1 MNNRVTSLFNI
12 RYPIIQAGMIW
23 CSGWRLASAVSNAGG
38 LGIIGAGSMT
48 PEVLEDHIRKCKA
61 ATQNPFGVNVPLLY
75 HGVDKQIEVI
85 LREGVKI
92 VITAAGNPAQWVPY
106 LKQQGIIVAHVVAGV
121 RGALK
126 CEEAGADAIIAEG
139 FEAGGHIGKQETTTL
154 TLIPLVREATSLP
167 LIAAGGIATGRGML
181 AAMALGAEGIQMGTR
196 FAASIE
202 SSGHPEFKR
211 KMIEA
216 NDGDTLV
223 TLKKVV
229 PVRLLKNAFFDRVQ
243 ELESRGAT
251 SEELRQFLGKE
262 RPKKGMFE
270 GDLAEGELEIGE
282 VCALIHEIKSCREII
297 YDVLTEF
304 YSAKS
309 ELEDITFD

>member
-1 MNNRVTSLFNI
+1 MNNRITSLFNI

-48 PEVLEDHIRKCKA
+48 PELLEEHIRKCRA

-75 HGVDKQIEVI
+75 HDVDKQINVI
-85 LREGVKI
+85 LQEGVKI
-92 VITAAGNPAQWVPY
+92 VITAAGNPLQWVTF
-106 LKQQGIIVAHVVAGV
+106 LKQHGIIVAHVIANVK
-121 RGALK
+121 GALK
-126 CEEAGADAIIAEG
+126 CVEAGADAIIAEG

-181 AAMALGAEGIQMGTR
+181 ATMALGAEGIQMGTR

-211 KMIEA
+211 KMLEA
-216 NDGDTLV
+216 KDGDTLV
-223 TLKKVV
+223 TLKQLV
-229 PVRLLKNAFFDRVQ
+229 PVRLLKNVFFDRVQ
-243 ELESRGAT
+243 ELESQGST
-251 SEELRQFLGKE
+251 TEQLQQLLGKE

-270 GDLAEGELEIGE
+270 GDLKEGELEIGE
-282 VCALIHEIKSCREII
+282 ICALIHEIKSSNDII
-297 YDVLTEF
+297 HDIMKEF
-304 YSAKS
+304 NAAKA
-309 ELEDITFD
+309 ELAGIAFD

>member
-1 MNNRVTSLFNI
+1 MNNRITSLFNI

-48 PEVLEDHIRKCKA
+48 PELLEEHIRKCRA

-75 HGVDKQIEVI
+75 HGVDKQINVI

-92 VITAAGNPAQWVPY
+92 VITAAGNPTPWVPF
-106 LKQQGIIVAHVVAGV
+106 LKQHGIVVAHVVANV

-154 TLIPLVREATSLP
+154 TLIPSVREATSLP

-196 FAASIE
+196 FAASAE
-202 SSGHPEFKR
+202 SSAHPEFKR
-211 KMIEA
+211 RIVEST
-216 NDGDTLV
+216 DGDTLV

-229 PVRLLKNAFFDRVQ
+229 PVRLLKNHFFDGVQ
-243 ELESRGAT
+243 ELESQGAT
-251 SEELRQFLGKE
+251 KEQLQQFLGKE
-262 RPKKGMFE
+262 RPRKGMFE
-270 GDLAEGELEIGE
+270 GDLDQGELEIGE
-282 VCALIHEIKSCREII
+282 VCALIREIKTCSDII
-297 YDVLTEF
+297 HDIMYEF
-304 YSAKS
+304 NVSKN
-309 ELEDITFD
+309 ELEGMVFD

>member
-1 MNNRVTSLFNI
+1 MNNRITSLFNI

-48 PEVLEDHIRKCKA
+48 PELLEEHIRKCRA

-75 HGVDKQIEVI
+75 HDVDKQINVI
-85 LREGVKI
+85 LQEGVKI
-92 VITAAGNPAQWVPY
+92 VITAAGNPLQWVTF
-106 LKQQGIIVAHVVAGV
+106 LKQHGIIVAHVVANV
-121 RGALK
+121 KGALK
-126 CEEAGADAIIAEG
+126 CAEAGVDAIIAEG

-181 AAMALGAEGIQMGTR
+181 ATMALGAEGIQMGTR

-211 KMIEA
+211 KMLEA
-216 NDGDTLV
+216 KDGDTLV
-223 TLKKVV
+223 TLKQLV
-229 PVRLLKNAFFDRVQ
+229 PVRLLKNVFFDRVQ
-243 ELESRGAT
+243 ELESQGST
-251 SEELRQFLGKE
+251 TEQLQQLLGKE

-270 GDLAEGELEIGE
+270 GDLKEGELEIGE
-282 VCALIHEIKSCREII
+282 ICALIHEIKSSKDII
-297 YDVLTEF
+297 HDIMKEF
-304 YSAKS
+304 NAAKA
-309 ELEDITFD
+309 ELAGIAFD

>member
-1 MNNRVTSLFNI
+1 MNNRITSLFNI

-48 PEVLEDHIRKCKA
+48 PELLEEHIRKCRA

-75 HGVDKQIEVI
+75 HDVDKQINVI
-85 LREGVKI
+85 LQEGVKI
-92 VITAAGNPAQWVPY
+92 VITAAGNPLQWVTF
-106 LKQQGIIVAHVVAGV
+106 LKQHGIIVAHVIANVK
-121 RGALK
+121 GALK
-126 CEEAGADAIIAEG
+126 CVEAGADAIIAEG

-181 AAMALGAEGIQMGTR
+181 ATMALGAEGIQMGTR

-211 KMIEA
+211 KMLEA
-216 NDGDTLV
+216 KDGDTLV
-223 TLKKVV
+223 TLKQLV

-243 ELESRGAT
+243 ELENQGST
-251 SEELRQFLGKE
+251 TEQLQQLLGKE

-270 GDLAEGELEIGE
+270 GDLKEGELEIGE
-282 VCALIHEIKSCREII
+282 ICALIHEIKSSNDII
-297 YDVLTEF
+297 HDIMKEF
-304 YSAKS
+304 NAAKA
-309 ELEDITFD
+309 ELAGIAFD

>member
-1 MNNRVTSLFNI
+1 MNNRICSLFNI

-38 LGIIGAGSMT
+38 LGIIGAGSMS
-48 PEVLEDHIRKCKA
+48 PEILEEHIRKCRA

-75 HGVDKQIEVI
+75 HGVDKQINVI
-85 LREGVKI
+85 IKEGVKI
-92 VITAAGNPAQWVPY
+92 VITAAGNPAQWVPF
-106 LKQQGIIVAHVVAGV
+106 LKQHGIIVAHVVASV

-126 CEEAGADAIIAEG
+126 CMETGTDAIIAEG

-167 LIAAGGIATGRGML
+167 LVAAGGIATGRGML
-181 AAMALGAEGIQMGTR
+181 AVMALGAEGVQMGTR
-196 FAASIE
+196 FAASVE

-211 KMIEA
+211 KMLEA

-229 PVRLLKNAFFDRVQ
+229 PVRLLRNAFFEHVQ
-243 ELESRGAT
+243 ELEKSNAT
-251 SEELRQFLGKE
+251 AEQLKEFLGKE

-270 GDLAEGELEIGE
+270 GDLEEGELEIGE
-282 VCALIHEIKSCREII
+282 VCALIHHIRNCKDII
-297 YDVLTEF
+297 HDILSEF
-304 YSAKS
+304 YAAKT
-309 ELEDITFD
+309 ELTGIEFD